1 MSTIVYAWL
10 SGRSTQFEKCTQ
22 ACLVSDC
29 SMLATCTAG
38 HTCAQM
44 SARHAELTLYSSG
57 KLQPMLQASRAV
69 RWQVGAPFKHTL
81 PCEHACQHLESRRN
95 SMTTN
100 QLDNISSTEGAGGG
114 GEKTAIFR
122 AVRWQVRAPFK
133 HTLHCEH
140 VHWDLKSRGNSKAA
154 NNISSQGDEATQ
166 QTTSQVKGRK
176 QHSKPHLKSRGGSN
190 TANNISSQGEQAT
203 QHTC

>member
-81 PCEHACQHLESRRN
+81 PCEH
-95 SMTTN
+95 
-100 QLDNISSTEGAGGG
+100 
-114 GEKTAIFR
+114 
-122 AVRWQVRAPFK
+122 
-133 HTLHCEH
+133 

-154 NNISSQGDEATQ
+154 NNISSQGEEATQ